1 MYGICFLTFI
11 LLFVSIAV
19 INLEKPRKRH
29 DRSHCSRLR
38 QNNNSDNSISLEFAY
53 IIESWCGV
61 GWLQIISAL
70 WNYRAITT
78 NDTCVLNVEERNVI
92 I

>member
-19 INLEKPRKRH
+19 TNLEKRH

-38 QNNNSDNSISLEFAY
+38 QDNNSDNSISLEFAY
-53 IIESWCGV
+53 TIESWCGV
-61 GWLQIISAL
+61 GWLQIIFAL
-70 WNYRAITT
+70 WNYRAITI